1 MPITFLFYCKMND
14 LFLEF
19 QRAFE
24 AEITSKD
31 DKIFQLQTQN
41 AALKLKLDAVAD
53 QSHLDQISTL
63 NEQLVQELNLKNAEL
78 LSFKSKLD
86 AKDERME
93 AYADGLVKR
102 ICELDLKLK
111 YSKNHDHEFN
121 ENQLIE
127 KLRRENLKLFVKIGK
142 LKDELKLQ
150 AKSDIQSSP
159 PKNSPEPEILI
170 LNSPSKLD
178 VAIPNSDLELSLKVR
193 NSSSEPV
200 NKPSPSNI
208 IRKVDGT
215 DSSSRKNIRMIRGTI
230 SNGQGPLL
238 SRSHSSNSPGLPQI
252 SPNQRTNVPQTTSIP
267 SKRNESPQQPFKYE
281 EVVRKKHIRTQ
292 MHGIDCDCCTGYY
305 KETKDLH
312 PVDPTITAIY
322 NDNNRVQEVSRH
334 RVWSKRPD
342 TPPGYW
348 DVDFPSTQ
356 QIKSYQKRD

>member
-1 MPITFLFYCKMND
+1 MNK

-24 AEITSKD
+24 AEIRSKD
-31 DKIFQLQTQN
+31 DKIFDLQSHNT
-41 AALKLKLDAVAD
+41 ALKLKLDAVAD
-53 QSHLDQISTL
+53 QSQLDQISTL
-63 NEQLVQELNLKNAEL
+63 NEQLVQELKLKNAEL
-78 LSFKSKLD
+78 LSYKSKLD

-142 LKDELKLQ
+142 LKDELKVQ

-159 PKNSPEPEILI
+159 PKTSPEPDIIILD
-170 LNSPSKLD
+170 SPSKLD
-178 VAIPNSDLELSLKVR
+178 VAFPNADLELSLKKR
-193 NSSSEPV
+193 NSSSETV
-200 NKPSPSNI
+200 NDSSTSNI
-208 IRKVDGT
+208 VRNIAGT
-215 DSSSRKNIRMIRGTI
+215 DDSSRKHIPMIRGKV
-230 SNGQGPLL
+230 SNCQAPVL
-238 SRSHSSNSPGLPQI
+238 SRSNSINSPGGSNLPQI
-252 SPNQRTNVPQTTSIP
+252 SPKQGTRVPQTTSIP
-267 SKRNESPQQPFKYE
+267 RKRNESPQQSFKYE
-281 EVVRKKHIRTQ
+281 EVVRKKHIRTV

-312 PVDPTITAIY
+312 PVDPTITSIY

-356 QIKSYQKRD
+356 QIKLYQKRD